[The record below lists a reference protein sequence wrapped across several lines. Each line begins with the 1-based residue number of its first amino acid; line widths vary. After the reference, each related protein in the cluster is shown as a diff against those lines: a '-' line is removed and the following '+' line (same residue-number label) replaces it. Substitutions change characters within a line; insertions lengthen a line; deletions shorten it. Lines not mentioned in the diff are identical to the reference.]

1 MATTHLSALKTEIV
15 QVQKSHSEL
24 RGLSEHL
31 EHQTAENQKLSQE
44 SAALKEHLKQA
55 EAQGDGIESEL
66 RGQMESELAH
76 MGDVHKQQISELTL
90 QLECVHGEKEAV
102 VGELRECA
110 QKVEQPRAEPD
121 QVSADPAD
129 EVAALRKQ
137 VAAKEARI
145 SELDEELGFMRGDLA
160 MVRETMETMVH
171 NHGELSSI
179 LAANDEEIS
188 ILRGESD
195 NSEELE
201 RLRDVDK
208 RHEQVSEEAERW
220 RLEVERLH
228 EVIGRHE
235 TNDPSEEEVIRR
247 HETNDLSEDGE
258 SKTPDI
264 VRDLEHE
271 IASLSERFEEQ
282 DVKMVNQKLE
292 IKTLRDAASKH
303 AADLADLNEEKKTL
317 VGKVQ
322 ELLKKVTQQE
332 STIQSLQQ
340 QPVTNGDEII
350 SYDKNQSTVTNRERL
365 KDKSVIIEPAQ
376 NNVIPN
382 GDINS
387 DDLYSTSAAL
397 EEIEKFKKIALQK
410 DTVISQLND
419 NNSSLL
425 SLLEERS
432 QAVYNDDTLLD
443 IHRLETTVSALR
455 LEKDQMMSIL
465 NEKTR
470 ECSTLKG
477 EVHRLMNVISAEKN
491 ALSKLQQDNHELT
504 HARASHEQS
513 EKEKANADMKQ
524 EAIKKLSQI
533 IRDKDVE
540 IEGK

>member
-1 MATTHLSALKTEIV
+1 M

-24 RGLSEHL
+24 RGLSERL

-55 EAQGDGIESEL
+55 EARGDGIESEL

-102 VGELRECA
+102 VSELRECA
-110 QKVEQPRAEPD
+110 QKVEQPREEPD

-145 SELDEELGFMRGDLA
+145 SELDEELGFLRGDLA

-220 RLEVERLH
+220 RLEVERLQ

-235 TNDPSEEEVIRR
+235 TNDQ
-247 HETNDLSEDGE
+247 SEDGE

-264 VRDLEHE
+264 VSDLEHE

-303 AADLADLNEEKKTL
+303 AADLADLTEEKKTL

-322 ELLKKVTQQE
+322 DLLKRVTQQE

-365 KDKSVIIEPAQ
+365 KDKSVLIEPAQ